1 MTGYQTPENDASAKE
16 KYCGFNRAAPS
27 HVFPIPMRCTQ
38 CGFEAGVGVVFCS
51 RCGTRFVQPGPAAI
65 REYALNRIVR
75 SWCHFAREFLMAFAM
90 SAGGL
95 FLLGESPGHRLL
107 GSLLVLDSIT
117 LVGLAVCAR
126 RGMTWSLTSDRLIE
140 RRDLFASSRQE
151 MELID
156 VRSIEVSCSLPQ
168 RLLGLG
174 TVTVASAASAEFLII
189 MSDIRD
195 PQHDADTVRQ
205 ARHKRLA

>member
-1 MTGYQTPENDASAKE
+1 
-16 KYCGFNRAAPS
+16 
-27 HVFPIPMRCTQ
+27 
-38 CGFEAGVGVVFCS
+38 
-51 RCGTRFVQPGPAAI
+51 
-65 REYALNRIVR
+65 
-75 SWCHFAREFLMAFAM
+75 MAFAM
-90 SAGGL
+90 CGGGL

-107 GSLLVLDSIT
+107 GALLVLGSII

-156 VRSIEVSCSLPQ
+156 VRSIEVSRSLPQ

-174 TVTVASAASAEFLII
+174 TVAVASAASAEFLII

-195 PQHDADTVRQ
+195 PQLVADTVRQ
-205 ARHKRLA
+205 ARLKRLA